1 MYDDWKQ
8 KQVVINSRKGET
20 MDRNSYGK
28 SYFRGVLALIFFISF
43 LSCTPRYAQKQVSE
57 SQVIKYGAGFFLYRD
72 KTIPE
77 DSAMRIFYYKPSGF
91 TADSPIFFILHGYGR
106 EADKA
111 LYASAVSAETFNF
124 LLVVPEYSF
133 ELFPTWEEYNY
144 GNARKK
150 PKELW
155 TYFVNDRVFDFV
167 KKLTMSRQEKYYLFG
182 HSAGSQFVHR
192 QLMVG
197 ASTLIE
203 KAFAA
208 NAGEYAM
215 PTIGEDSFPWSMSG
229 LDLSKEDLRRFFS
242 ANLYV
247 LLGEEDVI
255 QDKYFARGAVF
266 DKQGSNRFERGK
278 NFYKTG
284 KNEAGRLGFDFN
296 WKLATVPHVGHS
308 GLGMLAT
315 ALRLSFSESK

>member
-1 MYDDWKQ
+1 MRYTYNSKASFL
-8 KQVVINSRKGET
+8 VI
-20 MDRNSYGK
+20 
-28 SYFRGVLALIFFISF
+28 FLLIMLISF
-43 LSCTPRYAQKQVSE
+43 LSCTPRYTKNQISE
-57 SQVIKYGAGFFLYRD
+57 SQVIKYGPGFFLYRD

-77 DSAMRIFYYKPSGF
+77 DSAMRVFYYKPSGF

-106 EADKA
+106 EAD
-111 LYASAVSAETFNF
+111 YAMHAASVSAETFNF

-133 ELFPTWEEYNY
+133 KLFPTWEEYNY

-155 TYFVNDRVFDFV
+155 TYFVNDRIFHFV
-167 KKLTMSRQEKYYLFG
+167 KRITKSRREKYFLFG

-197 ASTLIE
+197 ASNYIE

-215 PTIGEDSFPWSMSG
+215 PKCGEASFPWSMSG
-229 LDLSKEDLRRFFS
+229 LDLSEEDLKRFFS
-242 ANLYV
+242 AELYV

-255 QDKYFARGAVF
+255 QDKYLARGDVF
-266 DKQGSNRFERGK
+266 DKQGSTRVERGK
-278 NFYKTG
+278 NFYEIG
-284 KNEAGRLGFDFN
+284 GNEAKKLGLDFN
-296 WKLATVPHVGHS
+296 WKLVTVPHVGHS
-308 GLGMLAT
+308 SLGMLPT
-315 ALRLSFSESK
+315 ALRLIFVESK